1 MVECSEIE
9 REKVKTILQDTIWN
23 INEKNEDLHLPYVIK
38 IDIKKQKLYRTKKK
52 S

>member
-23 INEKNEDLHLPYVIK
+23 INEKNEDLHLPYVNFK
-38 IDIKKQKLYRTKKK
+38 IDLKCNNLN
-52 S
+52 